1 MAIELSNVS
10 REKLE
15 RYFNVSREALNKAK
29 ESPENLD
36 INDETRKDFLD
47 MIERYISDAE
57 HFREKGDIV
66 TAFAALNYAHGWLD
80 AGARIGL
87 FDVHDSKLFTVDENP
102 FEKSVHGKIG
112 ILGRDMNNENIR
124 KDYN

>member
-47 MIERYISDAE
+47 MIERYINDAE
-57 HFREKGDIV
+57 HFKEKGDIV

-102 FEKSVHGKIG
+102 FEKSVRGKEG
-112 ILGRDMNNENIR
+112 GV
-124 KDYN
+124 

>member
-1 MAIELSNVS
+1 MAIALNNVS
-10 REKLE
+10 DEKLE
-15 RYFNVSREALNKAK
+15 KYFNVSKEALKKAK
-29 ESPENLD
+29 EAPENID
-36 INDETRKDFLD
+36 ISDATRKDFLD

-57 HFREKGDIV
+57 HFKEKRDIV

-102 FEKSVHGKIG
+102 FEKSVRGK
-112 ILGRDMNNENIR
+112 EEV
-124 KDYN
+124 